1 MLQKPPLR
9 GEVRCTA
16 YFDLVVS
23 VDEGLL
29 GLELEELLP
38 LLDWS
43 LEPDELGVD
52 DEELDELGELG
63 VDAPDELDEL
73 GELGVVAEPL
83 ALPLAESRL
92 ELELDGDDGEVLV
105 PLEDPE
111 RDAPGPLAP
120 LSHP

>member
-1 MLQKPPLR
+1 
-9 GEVRCTA
+9 
-16 YFDLVVS
+16 VVS
-23 VDEGLL
+23 VDVDGELLL
-29 GLELEELLP
+29 GLELLEEAP

-43 LEPDELGVD
+43 LEPDELGVE
-52 DEELDELGELG
+52 DEELEELGELG
-63 VDAPDELDEL
+63 VDAPEELEEL
-73 GELGVVAEPL
+73 GELGVLIEPL

-92 ELELDGDDGEVLV
+92 ELDGEVLDA

>member
-1 MLQKPPLR
+1 
-9 GEVRCTA
+9 
-16 YFDLVVS
+16 LVVS

-52 DEELDELGELG
+52 DEELEELGELG

-73 GELGVVAEPL
+73 GELGLVAEPL
-83 ALPLAESRL
+83 EESRL
-92 ELELDGDDGEVLV
+92 ELELEPDGEDGEVLEA

-111 RDAPGPLAP
+111 RDAPGPLA
-120 LSHP
+120 LSQP

>member
-1 MLQKPPLR
+1 LLH
-9 GEVRCTA
+9 G
-16 YFDLVVS
+16 YFDFVVS
-23 VDEGLL
+23 VDGELL
-29 GLELEELLP
+29 GLELLEAP

-43 LEPDELGVD
+43 LEPDELGVE
-52 DEELDELGELG
+52 DEELEELGELG
-63 VDAPDELDEL
+63 VDAPEELEEL
-73 GELGVVAEPL
+73 GELGVLIEPL

-92 ELELDGDDGEVLV
+92 ELELDGDDGEVLA

>member
-1 MLQKPPLR
+1 LLH
-9 GEVRCTA
+9 G
-16 YFDLVVS
+16 YFGFVVS
-23 VDEGLL
+23 VDGELLL
-29 GLELEELLP
+29 GLELLEEAP

-43 LEPDELGVD
+43 LEPDELGVE
-52 DEELDELGELG
+52 DEELEELGELG
-63 VDAPDELDEL
+63 VDAPEELEEL
-73 GELGVVAEPL
+73 GELGVLIEPL

-92 ELELDGDDGEVLV
+92 ELDGEVLDV

>member
-1 MLQKPPLR
+1 
-9 GEVRCTA
+9 
-16 YFDLVVS
+16 LVVS

-52 DEELDELGELG
+52 DEELEELGELG

-73 GELGVVAEPL
+73 GELGLLE
-83 ALPLAESRL
+83 ESRL
-92 ELELDGDDGEVLV
+92 ELEPDIEPDGEVPEA

-111 RDAPGPLAP
+111 RDAPGLLA
-120 LSHP
+120 LSQP